1 MSLLDKPLMHLSLL
15 PKLSQQLY
23 LSVEATRSP
32 SIEVSSFEDKG
43 SVRAIMAPLRSS
55 RSTRNQEHNP
65 TPRNRAGLPDFDVTE
80 GLPVRRWERVSV
92 KISQDAPADQAD
104 GNDQSTENNDGNF
117 PWTEHPLPSYW
128 PLLPPH
134 NQEMV
139 RRARMGNT
147 NAKLSVWDPKTES
160 YIPGIELERRE
171 AARKAQ
177 LSKSKHT
184 HTSNVDAI
192 NVDDEEDKNEEDND
206 DLMDVDGLGPDP
218 KRRKATHGSNE
229 RVFEIKKWVQIPAA
243 VAEKMPEPKYLADR
257 RPGMESLYKGAYKAT
272 NGFGTLGDMTA
283 GDMVV
288 AVMTGRTTGYDLGD
302 GSGLGNAAGILA
314 PGSGPG
320 AHTAQPDGTATP
332 VRKNMPPRRKKKKIG
347 GPGRKPKNPNPE
359 PSAAATAS
367 AATTTVFEN
376 AAADDAAAAST
387 VDGDVTMR
395 NTPETAGEGAENADG
410 TTPALIE
417 GEASTQAYAE
427 GSGSESDGE
436 GSEEGEI
443 ASVVVAAAAAPA
455 TAPADAAAQ
464 EFILSKAVQDAAT
477 AEAGGAPEEEKDK
490 KEEEEAVVPAVAAAG
505 VSLGAVDPDLETG
518 VDADTDANAVPPSV
532 PPSAPPSAPVIEQEA
547 NKKQHE
553 GEEIDVLGA
562 LEAAVDKEAGEDA

>member
-1 MSLLDKPLMHLSLL
+1 
-15 PKLSQQLY
+15 
-23 LSVEATRSP
+23 
-32 SIEVSSFEDKG
+32 
-43 SVRAIMAPLRSS
+43 
-55 RSTRNQEHNP
+55 
-65 TPRNRAGLPDFDVTE
+65 
-80 GLPVRRWERVSV
+80 
-92 KISQDAPADQAD
+92 
-104 GNDQSTENNDGNF
+104 
-117 PWTEHPLPSYW
+117 
-128 PLLPPH
+128 
-134 NQEMV
+134 
-139 RRARMGNT
+139 MGNT
-147 NAKLSVWDPKTES
+147 NAKQSVWDPKTES

-171 AARKAQ
+171 AVRKAQ
-177 LSKSKHT
+177 QNKPKHT

-206 DLMDVDGLGPDP
+206 DLMDVEGLGPDP

-302 GSGLGNAAGILA
+302 GGGLGNAAGILA

-320 AHTAQPDGTATP
+320 TLTAQPDGTATP

-359 PSAAATAS
+359 PTAAATAS
-367 AATTTVFEN
+367 AATTSVSEN
-376 AAADDAAAAST
+376 AAAEDTAAAST
-387 VDGDVTMR
+387 VEGDVTMR

-410 TTPALIE
+410 TTPVLIQ
-417 GEASTQAYAE
+417 GEANTQASAE

-443 ASVVVAAAAAPA
+443 ASVVVAAPA

-464 EFILSKAVQDAAT
+464 EVTTSNPVQDAAT
-477 AEAGGAPEEEKDK
+477 AEVGGTPEEEKDK
-490 KEEEEAVVPAVAAAG
+490 KEEEEAVVPAIAASG
-505 VSLGAVDPDLETG
+505 VTPSAVNPDLENEDD
-518 VDADTDANAVPPSV
+518 VDTDANAVLPSG
-532 PPSAPPSAPVIEQEA
+532 PVVEQEA
-547 NKKQHE
+547 NKKEHE
-553 GEEIDVLGA
+553 GEEMDVLGA